1 MRRQSAT
8 GLIFCAQH
16 GAPSKADSIMGRK
29 IQVCALSLI
38 GAFGY
43 TTSAFAQVAE
53 APSVAKPAEATA
65 GTTEPAAASA
75 PADVA
80 PAAPPPPAPEPMAPP
95 PPPPPAVSPIAPDTA
110 APATF
115 ESFKIENKNGS
126 ATLKIGLLLQPQF
139 ETIGSSDAAHT
150 GASNNLFLR
159 RTRLLV
165 GGTLFKNFEYFFDT
179 DAPNLFKADAAG
191 VKATQGIVVQDAL
204 ATWKAYD
211 DMLKFD
217 AGYMLTPGAHNALQ
231 GAGTLLGLDYFSN
244 SFNHTNVFNAATAP
258 VGRDAGIEVRGLLL
272 DNHIEYRAGLFQGF
286 RKPATAAPMMPAGAT
301 GDVASQNMFRFA
313 GRIQINLLDAETG
326 FFYAGTYLGKK
337 KILSVGGAL
346 DLQSSYHHWAVDG
359 FLDMPVGPGTLTAQV
374 NFSKWNGGTFIP
386 PNPTT
391 MAAQL
396 PKQTA
401 LMAEAGYR
409 FDAFPIAPI
418 AKFELQDYGNSDR
431 TNTRIGGGLAY
442 FPYGHNVNLKAFYT
456 NIKDKP
462 NGAGDSHSYNQ
473 FQLQW
478 QLYFY

>member
-1 MRRQSAT
+1 
-8 GLIFCAQH
+8 
-16 GAPSKADSIMGRK
+16 MGRK

-43 TTSAFAQVAE
+43 TASAFAQAAPAADAPNTAAPAAPATPAAPVAPTVPPE
-53 APSVAKPAEATA
+53 TK
-65 GTTEPAAASA
+65 TEP
-75 PADVA
+75 DVTGGPNA
-80 PAAPPPPAPEPMAPP
+80 PAAPPIAHEPTPAPVAPP
-95 PPPPPAVSPIAPDTA
+95 PD
-110 APATF
+110 APAPTAF
-115 ESFKIENKNGS
+115 ESLKIESKNGS
-126 ATLKIGLLLQPQF
+126 ASLKVGLLLQPQY
-139 ETIGSSDAAHT
+139 EAIGSADAAHT
-150 GASNNLFLR
+150 GTSNNLFLR

-179 DAPNLFKADAAG
+179 DAPNLFKSDAAG
-191 VKATQGIVVQDAL
+191 QKGTQIMVVQDAM
-204 ATWKAYD
+204 ATWKAYE

-244 SFNHTNVFNAATAP
+244 SFNHTNVFNAATPP

-286 RKPATAAPMMPAGAT
+286 RKAQTAPPMMPAGAT

-337 KILSVGGAL
+337 KILSFGGAL
-346 DLQSSYHHWAVDG
+346 DMQSEYHHWAVDG

-374 NFSKWNGGTFIP
+374 NFGKWNGGTFIP
-386 PNPTT
+386 PNAMMQP
-391 MAAQL
+391 QL

-418 AKFELQDYGNSDR
+418 AKFELQDYGNSER

-442 FPYGHNVNLKAFYT
+442 FPYGHNINLKAFYT

-462 NGAGDSHSYNQ
+462 NTGDSRSYNQ

>member
-1 MRRQSAT
+1 
-8 GLIFCAQH
+8 
-16 GAPSKADSIMGRK
+16 MGRK
-29 IQVCALSLI
+29 IQVCALSLM

-43 TTSAFAQVAE
+43 TTSAFAQPAE

-80 PAAPPPPAPEPMAPP
+80 PAAPPPAPAEPVPPPPP
-95 PPPPPAVSPIAPDTA
+95 PPPPPAASPIAPDTA
-110 APATF
+110 APAEF
-115 ESFKIENKNGS
+115 QSLKVESANGS
-126 ATLKIGLLLQPQF
+126 ATLKVGLLLQPQY
-139 ETIGSSDAAHT
+139 EAIGSADAQHT
-150 GASNNLFLR
+150 GTSNNLFLR

-165 GGTLFKNFEYFFDT
+165 GGTLFKTFEYFFDT
-179 DAPNLFKADAAG
+179 DAPNLFKADGAG

-217 AGYMLTPGAHNALQ
+217 AGYMLTPGAHNSLQ

-258 VGRDAGIEVRGLLL
+258 VGRDTGIEVRGLLL
-272 DNHIEYRAGLFQGF
+272 DNHIEYRAGLFQGL
-286 RKPATAAPMMPAGAT
+286 RKPQTAPAMMAGAT

-313 GRIQINLLDAETG
+313 GRIQVNLLDAETG

-346 DLQSSYHHWAVDG
+346 DMQSSYHHWAVDG

-386 PNPTT
+386 VNATT
-391 MAAQL
+391 MAPQL
-396 PKQTA
+396 PNQTA

-418 AKFELQDYGNSDR
+418 VKFEQQNFANSDAA
-431 TNTRIGGGLAY
+431 NTRFGGGLAY
-442 FPYGHNVNLKAFYT
+442 FPYGHNINLKAFFT
-456 NIKDKP
+456 NINAKP
-462 NGAGDSHSYNQ
+462 AVGDSHSYNQ